1 MATTRIASPVWW
13 LCVTMIIVLWPSMLV
28 GASECDDQLT
38 VLFVNLQSEE
48 ADTDVSSFPQLDPAW
63 LTDVATL
70 IDTTGADIAGITGV
84 AFPSVLSSLSALLS
98 TECGY
103 LHLSTRTQDL
113 DSSVG
118 FLSTVPVPAAGRTG
132 SALSYPIPSSTL
144 SCSSG
149 TSSLSAN
156 GWIMVTLEEFSIV
169 LFVAD
174 FIDGP
179 LDCASAA
186 KREAQAVL
194 LQQEVYTRAIRNG
207 YAAIV
212 MGAFDDYD
220 GLTLDAS
227 GNRPISRVLSLLKD
241 ADPSA
246 PGAELFNLAE
256 LLPAENR
263 FTIDRETGREQTDF
277 ILVSESLRNRVLNTS
292 MNRSE
297 VLPHAL
303 ISLSLAPSLNS
314 EPIAINDSYAVGENQ
329 SLDMRAPGVLEND
342 SDADND
348 PLEVTLVA
356 EPTLGRVTLET
367 DGSFTY
373 IPDFGV
379 SGSDSFVYS
388 VSDGIRDSN
397 AARVSIAIEPLAYER
412 LRITEVEINP
422 SGLDSGREWVEI
434 FNPTDAAVS
443 LAGWSIADTYHQ
455 TVVFIDSGS
464 VSVLPNNYYVYSFD
478 QLALAN
484 EGNAVIR
491 LFAPDGVPV
500 DQTPVL
506 RDTENDSRT
515 WQRFDTGLE
524 PPWNALWVLREAT
537 RGTDNGLLDEEISP

>member
-1 MATTRIASPVWW
+1 MLRATDGGAGLATTRIASPVWW
-13 LCVTMIIVLWPSMLV
+13 MCILMIVVSPSMLV
-28 GASECDDQLT
+28 RASECDDQLT
-38 VLFVNLQSEE
+38 VLFVNLKSEE
-48 ADTDVSSFPQLDPAW
+48 PNTEVVSFPQLDPLW
-63 LTDVATL
+63 LSDVAAV
-70 IDTTGADIAGITGV
+70 IDATDADITGITGV

-132 SALSYPIPSSTL
+132 STLPYPIPSSTL
-144 SCSSG
+144 SCSNG

-156 GWIMVTLEEFSIV
+156 GWIMITLEEFSVV

-186 KREAQAVL
+186 QREAQAVL
-194 LQQEVYTRAIRNG
+194 LQQEVYSRALQKG

-220 GLTLDAS
+220 GRILDAS

-246 PGAELFNLAE
+246 PGTELFNIAE
-256 LLPAENR
+256 LLPVEQR
-263 FTIDRETGREQTDF
+263 FTTDRETGREQTDF
-277 ILVSESLRNRVLNTS
+277 VLISESLRNRVLNTS
-292 MNRSE
+292 MIRSE
-297 VLPHAL
+297 VVPHAL
-303 ISLSLAPSLNS
+303 ISLSLAPSLNA
-314 EPIAINDSYAVGENQ
+314 EPIAINDSYTVGENQ
-329 SLDMRAPGVLEND
+329 SLSVRVPGVLEND

-348 PLEVTLVA
+348 PLEAVLVA

-397 AARVSIAIEPLAYER
+397 AARVSITIEPLAYAR
-412 LRITEVEINP
+412 LQITEVEINP
-422 SGLDSGREWVEI
+422 SGLDSGREWV
-434 FNPTDAAVS
+434 AKLKLVC
-443 LAGWSIADTYHQ
+443 
-455 TVVFIDSGS
+455 
-464 VSVLPNNYYVYSFD
+464 
-478 QLALAN
+478 
-484 EGNAVIR
+484 
-491 LFAPDGVPV
+491 
-500 DQTPVL
+500 
-506 RDTENDSRT
+506 
-515 WQRFDTGLE
+515 
-524 PPWNALWVLREAT
+524 
-537 RGTDNGLLDEEISP
+537 